1 MTGAGSRKG
10 LLAAIAVLMV
20 VGLFAAGYVL
30 VQQRFPVPFRD
41 VYTVKAVLSAADGV
55 APGFGQ
61 AVNVSGVKV
70 GTITEARIEG
80 RNAHVEFEIDRDQLP
95 AVYAD
100 ARVDLRPI
108 TPLKDMLVELD
119 PGTRRSGALDLDV
132 EIGLAATT
140 APVPLGDLLS
150 TLDADTRG
158 FLTSLAAGLG
168 EGTKD
173 RGPDIRKLLRSLGP
187 TAEQLGQVSN
197 AIDGRRRELARLVS
211 NIAAVTDAAESD
223 GRLADLVTAG
233 RTTLATVAAQ
243 ETDLRRGLRELPETV
258 TVADRA
264 LTSTGRLAD
273 VLGPAAKD
281 LTPPVRD
288 LKGTLGALRPLTVD
302 FDRALRTQ
310 VRPLLSELQP
320 VARELTPVVGNL
332 RAVLPDVTRVL
343 QVSTYVANTLAYNPP
358 GRDEGM
364 LYWIAWAFHNFS
376 SATST
381 ADAHGSLFR
390 AIIMLNCNQ
399 ISTLVDLGPLIKT
412 LTGSA
417 HLCPA

>member
-1 MTGAGSRKG
+1 MSGGSNLRG
-10 LLAAIAVLMV
+10 LLVAIIGLMI
-20 VGLFAAGYVL
+20 VGLGAAGYVL
-30 VQQRFPVPFRD
+30 VKQRFPVPFRD
-41 VYTVKAVLSAADGV
+41 VYTVKAVLSSADGV

-80 RNAHVEFEIDRDQLP
+80 RRAHVEFEIDRDQLP
-95 AVYAD
+95 EVYRD

-119 PGTRRSGALDLDV
+119 PGTRKAGVLPETQ
-132 EIGLAATT
+132 EIGLSATT

-150 TLDADTRG
+150 TLDSDTRG

-173 RGPDIRKLLRSLGP
+173 RGPDIRRLLRALGP
-187 TAEQLGQVSN
+187 TAEQLGDVTRSLD
-197 AIDGRRRELARLVS
+197 ARRRELARLVS
-211 NIAAVTDAAESD
+211 NIAKVTEAAESD

-233 RTTLATVAAQ
+233 RRTLATVARQDA
-243 ETDLRRGLRELPETV
+243 DLRRGLRELPSTV

-288 LKGTLGALRPLTVD
+288 LTGTLKALRPLTVD
-302 FDRALRTQ
+302 FDRALRTE
-310 VRPLLSELQP
+310 VRPLLKELQP
-320 VARELTPVVGNL
+320 VAREIEPLVTNL
-332 RAVLPDVTRVL
+332 RTVLPDVSRVL

-399 ISTLVDLGPLIKT
+399 LTTLVDLGPLIKT

-417 HLCPA
+417 AICPS